1 MKQEQ
6 HTVCFDETLGNE
18 AFRFIGVM
26 QKFPNHFH
34 EYYVLGFIEGGNR
47 FVSCGDYT

>member
-18 AFRFIGVM
+18 AYRFIGVM
-26 QKFPNHFH
+26 QKFTNHFH
-34 EYYVLGFIEGGNR
+34 EYYVIGFIEGGNR
-47 FVSCGDYT
+47 YVSCGDYT